1 MFFMSFSS
9 IVARRR
15 GSQLATTVQVLTPPG
30 KPSTWFPGEGLVT
43 QARLFP
49 SLLLLLFALVLRSC
63 SLILLFHFVF
73 VMILCY
79 GPCSLILSDVLLF
92 NVTFVFTS
100 CFCWQI
106 CDLNTFRNYINLIY
120 VILNAFW
127 NFQNLTPNLLI
138 FWNFACDRFLL

>member
-1 MFFMSFSS
+1 MKTQETQPDKFASDKTFTTNKQTTAKGPDPGPPKEKPSDDTPVLLFELASY
-9 IVARRR
+9 
-15 GSQLATTVQVLTPPG
+15 QLYYSALRVIFKKPPLKSLTPPG

-63 SLILLFHFVF
+63 SLILLFDFVF

-79 GPCSLILSDVLLF
+79 GPCSLILSAVLLF

-100 CFCWQI
+100 CFC
-106 CDLNTFRNYINLIY
+106 
-120 VILNAFW
+120 
-127 NFQNLTPNLLI
+127 
-138 FWNFACDRFLL
+138 

>member
-1 MFFMSFSS
+1 MSKIW
-9 IVARRR
+9 IVARRL
-15 GSQLATTVQVLTPPG
+15 GCQLATTVPVLTPPG

-63 SLILLFHFVF
+63 SLILLFDFVF

-79 GPCSLILSDVLLF
+79 GPCSLILSAVLLF

-100 CFCWQI
+100 CFC
-106 CDLNTFRNYINLIY
+106 
-120 VILNAFW
+120 
-127 NFQNLTPNLLI
+127 
-138 FWNFACDRFLL
+138 